1 MEPSELWGIRML
13 PMLVAGFGIWIVL
26 DSSVYAGCLCVK
38 AVFDNNL
45 DYYCDGSGVQIP
57 AQCRIVLS
65 DQQKA

>member
-1 MEPSELWGIRML
+1 MDRK
-13 PMLVAGFGIWIVL
+13 
-26 DSSVYAGCLCVK
+26 DSSVYAGCVCVK
-38 AVFDNNL
+38 AAFDNNL

>member
-13 PMLVAGFGIWIVL
+13 LCWWRDRK
-26 DSSVYAGCLCVK
+26 DSSVYASCLCVK
-38 AVFDNNL
+38 AAFDNNL